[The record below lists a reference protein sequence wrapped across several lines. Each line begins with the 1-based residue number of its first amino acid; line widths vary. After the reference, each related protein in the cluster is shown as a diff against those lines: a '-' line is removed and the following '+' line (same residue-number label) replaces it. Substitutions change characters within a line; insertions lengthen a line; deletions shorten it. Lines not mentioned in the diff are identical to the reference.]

1 MLMNIKNKIK
11 RITAIYKTNNPFEIA
26 SAKDIDVR
34 YEDLGMAIG
43 FTDTCFRITTIHI
56 NCNIPRPLAKF
67 VCAHELGHIYLHK
80 DLNIPYFTRR
90 TFYSQSSYE
99 REANTFAVELL
110 LPNREIHSGQTLQ
123 ELSRLFGIPKELI
136 GLKRLI

>member
-1 MLMNIKNKIK
+1 MDIKNKVK
-11 RITAIYKTNNPFEIA
+11 RVTTFYKTNNPFKIA
-26 SAKDIDVR
+26 LYKNIDVR

-43 FTDTCFRITTIHI
+43 FTDTFFRFPTIHI
-56 NCNIPRPLAKF
+56 SNNIPDYLAKF

-110 LPNREIHSGQTLQ
+110 LPNHEINNGQTVE